1 MGANRRAALSDTAA
15 NGLGRLNALS
25 PHAAERMLLAV
36 CGSREWARSMAAARP
51 FPSVE
56 AALDASDRTW
66 GALSASDWNEAL
78 ASHSRIGDRA
88 ATGTAAREQSA
99 ALGASP
105 EIQAALARA
114 NAEYE
119 EHFGRIFV
127 VCAAGRSAR
136 EMLALCRQRLHNDPE
151 TELSAAAE
159 EQRKINRLR
168 LEALARGE

>member
-1 MGANRRAALSDTAA
+1 
-15 NGLGRLNALS
+15 
-25 PHAAERMLLAV
+25 
-36 CGSREWARSMAAARP
+36 MAAARP
-51 FPSVE
+51 FPSVD
-56 AALDASDRTW
+56 AVLAASDRTW
-66 GALSASDWNEAL
+66 SALSASDWSEAL
-78 ASHSRIGDRA
+78 ASHPRIGDRA
-88 ATGTAAREQSA
+88 ATGRALREQSA
-99 ALGASP
+99 ALGAAP

-119 EHFGRIFV
+119 ERFGRIFV

-151 TELSAAAE
+151 TELAAAAE